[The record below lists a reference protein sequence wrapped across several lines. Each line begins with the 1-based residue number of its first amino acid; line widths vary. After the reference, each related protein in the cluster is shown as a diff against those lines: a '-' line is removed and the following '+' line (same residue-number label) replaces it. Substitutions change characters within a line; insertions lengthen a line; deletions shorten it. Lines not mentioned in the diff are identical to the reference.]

1 MQAVA
6 AVVAIIVRDERVFA
20 ARCTQGQDATS
31 WEFPAARAEV
41 GESAV
46 EALRRLARERFG
58 ARLSTMWLLDTIEH
72 DYPTFHISMDC
83 FVCELLPGEEPHLS
97 EHDASAWVSR
107 DELPDLAWLPA
118 DQKVIK
124 VLGSFWDQVFA
135 VEHL

>member
-6 AVVAIIVRDERVFA
+6 AVVAIIVKDERVFA

-58 ARLSTMWLLDTIEH
+58 ARLSTMWLLDTVE
-72 DYPTFHISMDC
+72 
-83 FVCELLPGEEPHLS
+83 PGD
-97 EHDASAWVSR
+97 DASQASLECYVCFPVPGGEGALNESAQGVWVGR
-107 DELPDLAWLPA
+107 DELADLTWQPQ
-118 DQKVIK
+118 DRRVVE
-124 VLGSFWDQVFA
+124 VLGRYWDQLFA
-135 VEHL
+135 STHL